1 MLRLGEIFDERT
13 HVRLGHDTDVHEERL
28 PKSRLRITFYRVMF
42 GLREDKLQPLF
53 ANDNDNTFRDYG
65 KLKNFTWDYRVN
77 LITTK
82 SHLEYM
88 RNSPKLSI
96 DYVDNEVLAGRVYVL
111 SFAGFYSTD
120 VELLQRV
127 RLELVR
133 LNDIKNNA
141 GLNRRY
147 EYESVDDTQRVF
159 NMVAEADV
167 ISMRIKAEDKSIY
180 RFATIVIRVDDKT
193 KELLDKLMT
202 IYRKEMKEYFKEH
215 NITLGMVL
223 DNLDLYHCLS
233 YGL

>member
-1 MLRLGEIFDERT
+1 MLKLGEPFDERT
-13 HVRLGHDTDVHEERL
+13 HVWLGHDTDVHEERL
-28 PKSRLRITFYRVMF
+28 SKNRLKITFYRVMF
-42 GLREDKLQPLF
+42 GRREDQFQPLF

-65 KLKNFTWDYRVN
+65 KLKNFAWDYRVN

-88 RNSPKLSI
+88 KNSPKLPI
-96 DYVDNEVLAGRVYVL
+96 DYVDNEVLAGRVYGL
-111 SFAGFYSTD
+111 RFAGSYSTGD
-120 VELLQRV
+120 ELLQRV

-133 LNDIKNNA
+133 LNDIKNFA

-167 ISMRIKAEDKSIY
+167 ISMRIKAEDESTY

-202 IYRKEMKEYFKEH
+202 IYKKEMKEYFKEH

-223 DNLDLYHCLS
+223 DNLDLYYCLS
-233 YGL
+233 FGL